1 MCKQYDLFPSRIR
14 FFIRCVARTERRQNY
29 PRDDDAACD
38 LKINTM
44 MGTVS
49 THAVMAKTVGR
60 SSGHGGER
68 RMASSV
74 RTMMGRRHQEPWHRR
89 GDDVV
94 RRAGKRR
101 GIGQILDDEFN
112 ENAEGGKKERKS
124 KRVADG
130 GAQFDASAAKM
141 GGNEKWIKVG
151 NVNELEEK
159 PIKALLLANGNFCM
173 VKYGTMVFITACNS
187 TAYQYPLIDG
197 ELFEG
202 PSGAAIRSPLDG
214 TSYDLATGDVIEW
227 CPQDNMMRKFL
238 GGLKKAVT
246 PIPLPVY
253 PTKID
258 KDGDVFTYF
267 I

>member
-1 MCKQYDLFPSRIR
+1 
-14 FFIRCVARTERRQNY
+14 
-29 PRDDDAACD
+29 
-38 LKINTM
+38 M
-44 MGTVS
+44 MMSMVS
-49 THAVMAKTVGR
+49 TRAVMATTTKVGR
-60 SSGHGGER
+60 SGGNGGAR
-68 RMASSV
+68 RMAPCV
-74 RTMMGRRHQEPWHRR
+74 RTLGRRHQQQWQRR
-89 GDDVV
+89 GDDVA

-130 GAQFDASAAKM
+130 GAQFDASAAKT

-227 CPQDNMMRKFL
+227 CPQNNMMRKFL
-238 GGLKKAVT
+238 GGLKKTVT

>member
-1 MCKQYDLFPSRIR
+1 MS
-14 FFIRCVARTERRQNY
+14 
-29 PRDDDAACD
+29 
-38 LKINTM
+38 
-44 MGTVS
+44 TVS
-49 THAVMAKTVGR
+49 THAVMTTTAATARR
-60 SSGHGGER
+60 SGGER
-68 RMASSV
+68 WLAPS
-74 RTMMGRRHQEPWHRR
+74 TLGRRHQQQWGRRR
-89 GDDVV
+89 GDDVAL
-94 RRAGKRR
+94 RAGKRR

-112 ENAEGGKKERKS
+112 ENAEGSKKERRS

-130 GAQFDASAAKM
+130 GAQFDAVAKT

-151 NVNELEEK
+151 NVDELEEK

-202 PSGAAIRSPLDG
+202 PYGAAIRSPLDG

-258 KDGDVFTYF
+258 KDGSVFTYF